1 MFLEF
6 VFATS
11 LLSIPL
17 LLVADWRDDAWR
29 PADAGE
35 VIAPLAIAA
44 QPLLADIPAGLTPE
58 PATALLDV
66 SDVSLKSA
74 A

>member
-17 LLVADWRDDAWR
+17 LLAADWRDHASR

-35 VIAPLAIAA
+35 AIAPLALAA
-44 QPLLADIPAGLTPE
+44 QPMAADLPAGLAPE

-66 SDVSLKSA
+66 PVVSLKSA

>member
-17 LLVADWRDDAWR
+17 LLAADWRDDPWR

-35 VIAPLAIAA
+35 VTAPLALAA
-44 QPLLADIPAGLTPE
+44 QPLIADIPAGLVPE
-58 PATALLDV
+58 PATAVLDV
-66 SDVSLKSA
+66 PAVSLQSA